1 MTAVLRSLV
10 PDACFVAEGV
20 PHLADE
26 ADLYPEEIA
35 HIRAAVPQRRAEFAT
50 ARVCARRGLAA
61 MGFAPVPL
69 VPAADRAPAWPDGVV
84 GSITHTRD
92 YCAVALG
99 RCPPLRSVGIDVETI
114 HELEEGLADLIL
126 TERERAWINS
136 PGRRARSLV
145 EDLLLVF
152 SAKEAFYKCQFPLT
166 QRLLDFHDVEL
177 DLPPRDGRFSVTV
190 LKRDWPKDLDCMD
203 GRFAFDSG
211 RVLCG
216 VELLA

>member
-1 MTAVLRSLV
+1 MTSVLSALV
-10 PDACFVAEGV
+10 PHARFVAESV
-20 PHLADE
+20 PRLADE
-26 ADLYPEEIA
+26 ADLYPDEIA
-35 HIRAAVPQRRAEFAT
+35 HIRAAVAQRRAEFAT

-61 MGFAPVPL
+61 MGIAPVSL

-99 RCPPLRSVGIDVETI
+99 RCPPVRSMGIDVETI
-114 HELEEGLADLIL
+114 RELEEGVADLIL
-126 TERERAWINS
+126 TDRERAWLHS
-136 PGRRARSLV
+136 PEPRARPLV
-145 EDLLLVF
+145 EDSLLVF

-166 QRLLDFHDVEL
+166 HRLLEFRDVEIE
-177 DLPPRDGRFSVTV
+177 LPPRDGRFSVTV
-190 LKRDWPKDLDCMD
+190 LKRDWPKDLARLD

-216 VELLA
+216 VELLV